1 MELAMYAHSQQLCG
15 DLYGSIVKERLPDVH
30 RIAEQLRLEDI
41 SGDHLVQPP
50 HYSGTN
56 YS

>member
-1 MELAMYAHSQQLCG
+1 MYAHSQQLCG